1 MRRKLLT
8 ELIKWKD
15 KENRKP
21 LLLWGARQVGKT
33 WILKEFG
40 RECFKNTVY
49 ISFYNNK
56 RLAAIFEQDY
66 NPDRIIEALEIE
78 LHVKITPNE
87 TLLIFDEIQNA
98 IKVLESLKYFCEEK
112 QEVAVAAAGSLLGVA
127 LHEGISF
134 PVGKVDELRLYP
146 MSFQEF
152 LWAMDEEKLGDYLTN
167 LQNPEINAFREKYIE
182 LLRKYFVVGGMPE
195 VVRYFR
201 ENGDY
206 QQVRENQNSILEQY
220 EGDFG
225 KHVDVTQL
233 PRIRMVWSSLPLQL
247 AKENRKFF
255 FGQIKKGARAK
266 DYEIALQWLLDAGL
280 IYKVY
285 KVEIPGMPLKAYRD
299 LASFKVYFLDVGL
312 LGALGELDV
321 GSILRGNHAFTEFK
335 GALTEQYVFQQ
346 MAAETSYTMHYF
358 ATEKSAYEVDFLFQ
372 KEGDIA
378 PLEVK
383 AEENLQAKSL
393 KMYCEKYKPAIA
405 YRTSMSNYR
414 EQDWLTN
421 VPLWAVQAI

>member
-1 MRRKLLT
+1 MRRKILD
-8 ELIKWKD
+8 ELVKWKARD
-15 KENRKP
+15 NRKP

-40 RECFKNTVY
+40 RKCFKNTVY

-78 LHVKITPNE
+78 LHEKIIPDE

-112 QEVAVAAAGSLLGVA
+112 REVAVAAAGSLLGVA
-127 LHEGISF
+127 LHEGVSF

-182 LLRKYFVVGGMPE
+182 RLRQYFVVGGMPE
-195 VVRYFR
+195 VVRYYR

-225 KHVDVTQL
+225 KHVDAQQL
-233 PRIRMVWSSLPLQL
+233 LRIRMVWEALPVQL

-285 KVEIPGMPLKAYRD
+285 KVEKPGMPLKAYRD
-299 LASFKVYFLDVGL
+299 LASFKVYLLDIGL
-312 LGALGELDV
+312 LGALGELDI
-321 GSILRGNHAFTEFK
+321 GSVLRGNNVFTEFK

-346 MAAETSYTMHYF
+346 MIAETDYTMHYF
-358 ATEKSAYEVDFLFQ
+358 ATEKSTYEVDFLFQ
-372 KEGDIA
+372 KEGNII

-383 AEENLQAKSL
+383 AEENLRAKSL
-393 KMYCEKYKPAIA
+393 KIYCEKYKPEIA
-405 YRTSMSNYR
+405 YRTSMSNFR
-414 EQDWLTN
+414 EQDWLIN